1 MASSKE
7 IRTKISSIKKTQKIT
22 DAMQKVAASK
32 MRRAQLRMESSNPYA
47 NKIREVMTHIACS
60 HSEYRHPYLQ
70 DRPQVSRVGYIVIST
85 DRGLC
90 GGLNINLLKMALA
103 HARDLQARDIN
114 ADWCLFGSK
123 ATQFFKLLKANV
135 VAEAS
140 GFGDNPTV
148 KDLIGGVR
156 VMLDEYDAKHIDRIF
171 IVHNEFISTM
181 VQKPRVTQLL
191 PLFIDENEE
200 SKKHYWDYIYEPDPK
215 DLLNALIVRYIETQV
230 YQAVVDNLACE
241 QVARMLAMR
250 NATDNAE
257 EIITNLQLMYNKAR
271 QAAITQ
277 EIAEIIGGAEAV

>member
-7 IRTKISSIKKTQKIT
+7 IRTKITSIKKTQKIT

-32 MRRAQLRMESSNPYA
+32 MRRAQQRMESSNPYA
-47 NKIREVMTHIACS
+47 DKIREVMNHVALS

-70 DRPQVSRVGYIVIST
+70 ERPNIARVGYVVIAT

-90 GGLNINLLKMALA
+90 GGLNINLLKLVLN
-103 HARDLQARDIN
+103 HAKNLQSQGIN
-114 ADWCLFGSK
+114 AEWCLFGSK
-123 ATQFFKLLKANV
+123 AIQFFKQLKANV

-140 GFGDNPTV
+140 GFGDTPEVT
-148 KDLIGGVR
+148 DLVGGVK
-156 VMLDEYDAKHIDRIF
+156 VMLDAYDAKQIDRIF

-191 PLFIDENEE
+191 PLAIEPAERQ
-200 SKKHYWDYIYEPDPK
+200 KHHWDYIYEPDPK
-215 DLLNALIVRYIETQV
+215 DLLNTLIVRYIETQV

-241 QVARMLAMR
+241 QVARMLAMKS
-250 NATDNAE
+250 ATDNAA
-257 EIITNLQLMYNKAR
+257 EIINNLQLMYNKAR